1 MLAGGP
7 GVPAAISAMQA
18 EGKNVG
24 VFLMPA
30 FGDGAWA
37 KSVSNTGN
45 GFQVLSSSDQ
55 QKAAGAFLAFLQ
67 QPENLAKL
75 YAATGNLPSSTN
87 WDSSGVSNPID
98 QQLLEWLGTDSTSWW
113 IANYTPVDLDVN
125 GTFVMWQKMMAGEI
139 DVDGAVKIYQ
149 DALDTWSAANGPALE
164 NYQKWVAG

>member
-1 MLAGGP
+1 
-7 GVPAAISAMQA
+7 MQA
-18 EGKNVG
+18 EGKHVG
-24 VFLMPA
+24 VFLMPG

-55 QKAAGAFLAFLQ
+55 QKAAGTFLAFLQ

-125 GTFVMWQKMMAGEI
+125 GTFVMWQKMIAGEI
-139 DVDGAVKIYQ
+139 DVDGAMKIYQ